1 MAILFIS
8 IFLILTVCLL
18 PFSKLLSF
26 KPVNYTV
33 IKSYFII
40 SFLLFFTY
48 FTWNTE
54 RFIYINYFILIV
66 ILPFIRQQVKEAINL
81 WIFIS
86 FLYFIYLFIIMF
98 AFKNYLFLYIFLWEA
113 KNFYFYFW
121 PMKNTK
127 ASIFKINLGTKII
140 ISKNSFF
147 EWLQSSTQFQLAL
160 PLFAWFLVIELFIFG
175 NNIIPSLV
183 QDAVVPLPPKKIAWW
198 YFFQTAWIF
207 SWIGFLFFFD
217 PTLLFY

>member
-1 MAILFIS
+1 LTNFFIF
-8 IFLILTVCLL
+8 IFLILTICLL
-18 PFSKLLSF
+18 PFSELLSF

-48 FTWNTE
+48 FTWSTI
-54 RFIYINYFILIV
+54 RFIYINYFIVIV
-66 ILPFIRQQVKEAINL
+66 ILPFIRQQVKEATNL
-81 WIFIS
+81 WISIS
-86 FLYFIYLFIIMF
+86 FLYFTYLLIMVF
-98 AFKNYLFLYIFLWEA
+98 VFKNYLFLYIFLWEA
-113 KNFYFYFW
+113 KNFYST
-121 PMKNTK
+121 MKKTK
-127 ASIFKINLGTKII
+127 ASVFKINFGTKTI
-140 ISKNSFF
+140 ISKGSFF

-160 PLFAWFLVIELFIFG
+160 PLFAWFLVIELFILG